1 MANCVVCGQQNPPGH
16 APVLVPACHNCG
28 FNPMKSEESLGSVAK
43 KIMQNGETKMAGE
56 PVAISILGSIPIT
69 NQMGKDRAKRLIRLL
84 VGVHGG
90 ADWCVNVMKDA
101 PTPNRVKRIAA
112 LDNALRAQDP
122 EGQEILGNLN
132 HGTLAG
138 NPDSVG
144 GHCKQGWDTIK
155 TKWPTL
161 DDAEKRLFTKDVF
174 EHDKG
179 LPQTVQSALNFV
191 PPAQV
196 SMDGVLMRVLFNNSN
211 TNPYTSQSSQSGDLG
226 SKIQAGWPT
235 ANDDQKKTMWFNLMY
250 KIGEAFNLD
259 DGGTI
264 AAKLQQHRQDV
275 VGQLENYVPRQA
287 AERFV
292 DVDARAAWTFI
303 MG

>member
-1 MANCVVCGQQNPPGH
+1 
-16 APVLVPACHNCG
+16 VLVPACNNCG
-28 FNPMKSEESLGSVAK
+28 FNQMKAEESLGSVAR

-56 PVAISILGSIPIT
+56 PVAISILGSFPNT
-69 NQMGKDRAKRLIRLL
+69 NAMGKDRAKRLIRLL

-90 ADWCVNVMKDA
+90 ADWCVNVMKEA
-101 PTPNRVKRIAA
+101 PTPSRVKRIAA

-144 GHCKQGWDTIK
+144 NHCKQGWDAIK

-161 DDAEKRLFTKDVF
+161 SDPEKRLFAKDVF

-191 PPAQV
+191 PPNQV
-196 SMDGVLMRVLFNNSN
+196 TLDGVLMRVLFNNTN
-211 TNPYTSQSSQSGDLG
+211 TDPYTSNSSASSDLG
-226 SKIQAGWPT
+226 SKIQAGWAT
-235 ANDDQKKTMWFNLMY
+235 ANDNQKKTMWFNLMY

-259 DGGTI
+259 DGPAI
-264 AAKLQQHRQDV
+264 VSKLQANRQDV
-275 VGQLENYVPRQA
+275 VNHLQNYVPQLA